1 MNVLNFKK
9 SQWQIMFLKIM
20 RKIKCIGCIGYLVL
34 GDMVKNYNNGHILPD
49 IYFTIDTAG
58 VIHIKFY
65 ISSAKY
71 FFLSGRNKLP

>member
-1 MNVLNFKK
+1 
-9 SQWQIMFLKIM
+9 MFLKIM

-71 FFLSGRNKLP
+71 FSSSGRNKLP

>member
-1 MNVLNFKK
+1 
-9 SQWQIMFLKIM
+9 MFLKILK
-20 RKIKCIGCIGYLVL
+20 KIKCIGCIGYLVL
-34 GDMVKNYNNGHILPD
+34 GNMVKNYNNGHILPD

-71 FFLSGRNKLP
+71 FFPSGRNKLP

>member
-1 MNVLNFKK
+1 
-9 SQWQIMFLKIM
+9 MFLKIM